1 MSIGGTHAH
10 RGLAEVPAAVAAA
23 TRAALGLGFGE
34 SCLPAH
40 GRLLALL
47 AAGVGDGLI
56 GETGT
61 GCGVGLAWLAS
72 GAAAGARLVSAERDP
87 GRAAA
92 ARAALAGDDRVSVL
106 DGDWTRLA
114 EHGPY
119 DLLVLDGGGQG
130 KGDEP
135 SADVDAWLRPGGLV
149 VVDDFTPFRAWPPE
163 HQGRPDL
170 ARLHWLR
177 HPRLLATEIPLTPT
191 MATVVARYTGPGTY

>member
-1 MSIGGTHAH
+1 MSIGGTQAH
-10 RGLAEVPAAVAAA
+10 RGLTEVPAAVRAA
-23 TRAALGLGFGE
+23 TDAAVRLGFGE

-47 AAGVGDGLI
+47 AAGVGPGLI

-72 GAAAGARLVSAERDP
+72 GAAPGARLLSAERDA

-92 ARAALAGDDRVSVL
+92 ARAALAGDDRVRVL
-106 DGDWTRLA
+106 DGDWAQLA
-114 EHGPY
+114 GHGPY

-135 SADVDAWLRPGGLV
+135 PADVDAWLRPGGV
-149 VVDDFTPFRAWPPE
+149 VVIDDFTPFSAWPPE
-163 HQGRPDL
+163 YQGRPDR

-177 HPRLLATEIPLTPT
+177 HPRLLATELPLTST
-191 MATVVARYTGPGTY
+191 MAAVVARYLGPDSR